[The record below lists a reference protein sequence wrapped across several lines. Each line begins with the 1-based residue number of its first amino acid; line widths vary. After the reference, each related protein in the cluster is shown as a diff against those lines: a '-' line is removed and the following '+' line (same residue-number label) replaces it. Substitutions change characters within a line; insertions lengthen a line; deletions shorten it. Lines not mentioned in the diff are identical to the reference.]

1 MLAARMPDRCVAF
14 PRAHTRSAALASAL
28 AVIGVA
34 TTLTA
39 TVARA
44 DPIDVINAMRAQGC
58 SRGSSPAAPV
68 RHDGSLD
75 NAARELTRDDRLEV
89 ALGRAGYDAER
100 STFFHVRGSSADEA
114 IAQVLGERY
123 CGAVNDPL
131 YEDSGVFRRG
141 NETWIVLAVRKV
153 PLTLEAATVEM
164 RVLALVNA
172 ARAQA
177 RRCGREQME
186 PTGPVTLSPFL
197 TAAAIAHSRDMAQ
210 RGSLGHPGSDG
221 STSAQRVTRAGYAWR
236 TAGENIAAGLRDA
249 EAVVAAWLD
258 SPPHCATLMGPQ
270 FTEMGVAFAL
280 APGKNPPI
288 YWTQV
293 FAAPR

>member
-1 MLAARMPDRCVAF
+1 MPKHTFAF
-14 PRAHTRSAALASAL
+14 PRCHSPRMPLAIALT
-28 AVIGVA
+28 VVGVV
-34 TTLTA
+34 TTLAAAA
-39 TVARA
+39 TRA
-44 DPIDVINAMRAQGC
+44 DPVDVINAMRAEGC
-58 SRGSSPAAPV
+58 ARGSSPAPPL

-75 NAARELTRDDRLEV
+75 NAARELTRDGRLEV
-89 ALGRAGYDAER
+89 ALGLAGYDAMS
-100 STFFHVRGSSADEA
+100 STFFHVRGSRTDET
-114 IAQVLGERY
+114 IQQVLGERY
-123 CGAVNDPL
+123 CAEINDPR
-131 YEDSGVFRRG
+131 YEDTGAFQRG

-153 PLTLEAATVEM
+153 ALALEAATVEA

-177 RRCGREQME
+177 RRCGRDQLDA
-186 PTGPVTLSPFL
+186 TGPVVLSPFL

-221 STSAQRVTRAGYAWR
+221 STSAERVTRAGYTWR
-236 TAGENIAAGLRDA
+236 AAGENIAAGLRDA
-249 EAVVAAWLD
+249 DAVVAAWLD
-258 SPPHCATLMGPQ
+258 SPGHCATLMGPQ
-270 FTEMGVAFAL
+270 FTEMGVAYAL